1 MSKWFDID
9 SPIMVALSR
18 LADMFF
24 LSVMWLVCCLPIITI
39 GPSTAAMY
47 YVALKWARKEDVKI
61 SAAFF
66 DAFKKNFKQ
75 GVVLNLIFLVAGII
89 LGLDY
94 IIMSAQKSTYGEISS
109 VCFLVMGVWLL
120 GIMFYAYPLQA
131 QFYNTVR
138 QTLINAAQ
146 LSVLKFPITIAVF
159 VINLLPVIVGLIS
172 PVLLIRTAPLW
183 ILLAPGAAACVNAKL
198 FAKIFDPFLKAA
210 EGEKEER
217 EITEE

>member
-1 MSKWFDID
+1 MSKWFDLD

-75 GVVLNLIFLVAGII
+75 GVALNLIFLVAGVI

-94 IIMSAQKSTYGEISS
+94 IIMSAQDSTYGAISS
-109 VCFLVMGVWLL
+109 VCFLVMFVWLL

-146 LSVLKFPITIAVF
+146 LALMKFPVTIAMF
-159 VINLLPVIVGLIS
+159 VVNLFPVIVGLIS
-172 PVLLIRTAPLW
+172 WELLIRTAPLW
-183 ILLAPGAAACVNAKL
+183 VLLAPGVAAFLNAKL
-198 FAKIFDPFLKAA
+198 LAKIFDGFIKEA
-210 EGEKEER
+210 EEK
-217 EITEE
+217 TE

>member
-61 SAAFF
+61 SSAFF

-75 GVVLNLIFLVAGII
+75 GVALNLIFIVVGTVLV
-89 LGLDY
+89 LDY
-94 IIMSAQKSTYGEISS
+94 FIMSAQQSTYGTISS
-109 VCFLVMGVWLL
+109 ICFFVMGVWLL
-120 GIMFYAYPLQA
+120 AIMFYAYPLQA

-146 LSVLKFPITIAVF
+146 LAVMKFPVTIAVF
-159 VINLLPVIVGLIS
+159 VINLLPLIVGFISLPLLIS
-172 PVLLIRTAPLW
+172 TIPLW
-183 ILLAPGAAACVNAKL
+183 LLLAPGASACVNAKM
-198 FAKIFDPFLKAA
+198 FARMFDKFI
-210 EGEKEER
+210 KEA
-217 EITEE
+217 IDKTE

>member
-24 LSVMWLVCCLPIITI
+24 LSVLWLVCCLPIITI

-47 YVALKWARKEDVKI
+47 YVALKWARKEDVKL
-61 SAAFF
+61 STAFF

-75 GVVLNLIFLVAGII
+75 GVALNLIFLVVGTVLA
-89 LGLDY
+89 LDY
-94 IIMSAQKSTYGEISS
+94 IIMSAQEGTYGTISS
-109 VCFLVMGVWLL
+109 VCFFVMGMWLMA
-120 GIMFYAYPLQA
+120 IMFYAYPLQA

-146 LSVLKFPITIAVF
+146 LAVTKFPVTIAVF
-159 VINLLPVIVGLIS
+159 VINLLPLIVGFIS
-172 PVLLIRTAPLW
+172 LPLLIRTIPLW
-183 ILLAPGAAACVNAKL
+183 LLLAPGAAACVNAKM
-198 FAKIFDPFLKAA
+198 FAKMFDKFIKEAT
-210 EGEKEER
+210 EK
-217 EITEE
+217 TE

>member
-1 MSKWFDID
+1 MSKWFDLD
-9 SPIMVALSR
+9 SPIMMALSR

-24 LSVMWLVCCLPIITI
+24 LSVFWLVCCLPIITI

-75 GVVLNLIFLVAGII
+75 GVALNLIFLVAGII

-94 IIMSAQKSTYGEISS
+94 IIMSAQDSTYGAISS

-146 LSVLKFPITIAVF
+146 LSVMKFPITVVIF
-159 VINLLPVIVGLIS
+159 VVNLF
-172 PVLLIRTAPLW
+172 PVLILFISFELFVRTAPLW
-183 ILLAPGAAACVNAKL
+183 VLLAPGVAAYLNAKL
-198 FAKIFDPFLKAA
+198 LAKIFDKFIKSA
-210 EGEKEER
+210 EEK
-217 EITEE
+217 TE

>member
-24 LSVMWLVCCLPIITI
+24 LSVLWLVCCLPIITI
-39 GPSTAAMY
+39 GPATAAMY
-47 YVALKWARKEDVKI
+47 YVALKWARKEEIKI

-75 GVVLNLIFLVAGII
+75 GVALNLIFLVAGVVVV
-89 LGLDY
+89 LDY
-94 IIMSAQKSTYGEISS
+94 LIMSAQEGTYGAISS
-109 VCFLVMGVWLL
+109 GCFFVMGIWLL
-120 GIMFYAYPLQA
+120 AIMFYAYPLQA

-146 LSVLKFPITIAVF
+146 LSVMKFPVTVAVF
-159 VINLLPVIVGLIS
+159 VINLLPVIVGFLS
-172 PVLLIRTAPLW
+172 LELLIRTAPVW
-183 ILLAPGAAACVNAKL
+183 ILLAPGAAAFVNAKL
-198 FAKIFDPFLKAA
+198 FAKMFDKFIKEA
-210 EGEKEER
+210 EEK
-217 EITEE
+217 TE

>member
-24 LSVMWLVCCLPIITI
+24 LSVLWLVCCLPVITI
-39 GPSTAAMY
+39 GPATAAMY

-75 GVVLNLIFLVAGII
+75 GVALNLIFLVVGIV
-89 LGLDY
+89 LVLDY
-94 IIMSAQKSTYGEISS
+94 FIMSAQEGTYGTISS
-109 VCFLVMGVWLL
+109 VCFFVMGIWLL

-146 LSVLKFPITIAVF
+146 LAVTKFPVTVVVF
-159 VINLLPVIVGLIS
+159 VINLLPVIVGFLSLELLVRTI
-172 PVLLIRTAPLW
+172 PVW
-183 ILLAPGAAACVNAKL
+183 ILLAPGASACVNAKM
-198 FAKIFDPFLKAA
+198 FAKMFDKFIKEAT
-210 EGEKEER
+210 EK
-217 EITEE
+217 TE

>member
-1 MSKWFDID
+1 MGKWFNLD
-9 SPIMVALSR
+9 SPIMMGLSR

-39 GPSTAAMY
+39 GPSTTAMY
-47 YVALKWARKEDVKI
+47 YVALKWARKDEVKI

-75 GVVLNLIFLVAGII
+75 GVVLNLIFLVVGIV

-94 IIMSAQKSTYGEISS
+94 LIMSAQESTYGAISS
-109 VCFLVMGVWLL
+109 ICFLVMGVWLL

-131 QFYNTVR
+131 QFYNTIR

-146 LSVLKFPITIAVF
+146 LAVTKFPITVVVF
-159 VINLLPVIVGLIS
+159 ITNLFPVIIGLIS
-172 PVLLIRTAPLW
+172 FELLIRTAPVW
-183 ILLAPGAAACVNAKL
+183 VLLAPGATAFLNAKL
-198 FAKIFDPFLKAA
+198 FAKMFDRFI
-210 EGEKEER
+210 EEAQTK
-217 EITEE
+217 TE

>member
-61 SAAFF
+61 SSAFF

-94 IIMSAQKSTYGEISS
+94 IIMSAQESTYGAISS

-131 QFYNTVR
+131 QFYNTIR

-159 VINLLPVIVGLIS
+159 VINLCPVIIGFIS
-172 PVLLIRTAPLW
+172 LELLIRTAPIW
-183 ILLAPGAAACVNAKL
+183 VLLAPGAAAFINAKL
-198 FAKIFDPFLKAA
+198 FAKIFDPFLKVA

>member
-24 LSVMWLVCCLPIITI
+24 LSVLWLVCCLPIITI

-47 YVALKWARKEDVKI
+47 YVALKWARKEDVKL
-61 SAAFF
+61 STAFF

-75 GVVLNLIFLVAGII
+75 GVALNLIFLVVGIV
-89 LGLDY
+89 LALDY
-94 IIMSAQKSTYGEISS
+94 IIMSAQEGTYGTISS
-109 VCFLVMGVWLL
+109 VCFFVMGVWLMA
-120 GIMFYAYPLQA
+120 IMFYAYPLQA

-146 LSVLKFPITIAVF
+146 LAVTKFPVTIIVF
-159 VINLLPVIVGLIS
+159 ILNMLPILLACVPVYGLTIVIQ
-172 PVLLIRTAPLW
+172 TAPLW
-183 ILLAPGAAACVNAKL
+183 ILLAPGVIAYINAKM
-198 FAKIFDPFLKAA
+198 FAKMFDKFIKEAT
-210 EGEKEER
+210 EK
-217 EITEE
+217 TE

>member
-1 MSKWFDID
+1 MSKWFDLD

-39 GPSTAAMY
+39 GPSTTAMY
-47 YVALKWARKEDVKI
+47 YVALKWAREDDVKI

-75 GVVLNLIFLVAGII
+75 GVVLNLIFLVVGII
-89 LGLDY
+89 IGLDY
-94 IIMSAQKSTYGEISS
+94 IIMSAQDSTYGAISS
-109 VCFLVMGVWLL
+109 ICFLVLGVWLL

-131 QFYNTVR
+131 QFYNTIR

-146 LSVLKFPITIAVF
+146 LAVMKFPITIVVF
-159 VINLLPVIVGLIS
+159 ITNLLPVIVGCIS
-172 PVLLIRTAPLW
+172 LELLVRTAPIW
-183 ILLAPGAAACVNAKL
+183 ILLAPGAIAFVNAKL
-198 FAKIFDPFLKAA
+198 FAKMFDKFINEDK
-210 EGEKEER
+210 EK
-217 EITEE
+217 TE

>member
-24 LSVMWLVCCLPIITI
+24 LSVLWLVCCLPIITI

-47 YVALKWARKEDVKI
+47 YVALKWARKDEVKL
-61 SAAFF
+61 STAFF

-75 GVVLNLIFLVAGII
+75 GVALNLIFIVLGVILV
-89 LGLDY
+89 LDY
-94 IIMSAQKSTYGEISS
+94 FIMSAQESTYGTISS
-109 VCFLVMGVWLL
+109 ICFFVMGVWLL
-120 GIMFYAYPLQA
+120 AIMFYAYPLQA

-146 LSVLKFPITIAVF
+146 LAVTKFPITVVVF
-159 VINLLPVIVGLIS
+159 VINLLPLIVGFIS
-172 PVLLIRTAPLW
+172 LPLLIRTIPIW
-183 ILLAPGAAACVNAKL
+183 MLLAPGVSACVNAKL
-198 FAKIFDPFLKAA
+198 FAKMFDKFIKEA
-210 EGEKEER
+210 EEKSE
-217 EITEE
+217 